1 VTGWL
6 RRLVLWMVCTVC
18 IGLPAGHARAEPLL
32 WGGEPAHGTALTDAG
47 GRWSADEALAR
58 MAAGQGAPYDESVF
72 YPFSHDAAVWF
83 RFDLPSM
90 TTPAVLSIPHSGI
103 NLAEV
108 FLRQADGNWTV
119 LLSGDSIAVADWALR
134 HLHPAFVVPTQAGQ
148 PASVLVRVVHNH
160 PVTLPWRVWA
170 EPDFHTANQYL
181 LLLLGAYLGF
191 VLLVVGLCAFNWFA
205 WRDRLY
211 LTAAFYVLSIG
222 LTQVS
227 LTGAGGQFVWSTHP
241 VWNDYS
247 SVILPLVSAVAAG
260 WFTYRVVSERSGRG
274 WRAALIVYCL
284 AGLAL
289 IASFTGVDRNV
300 AFRFANYYFLLCSP
314 LCIVAMMAY
323 AQRNP
328 RVGWWFVAAFGV
340 LFVGAVFAVLRN
352 LGMLAMSPLTQ
363 FGAQVGA
370 GIEVPLLMAGLHFRS
385 RERRDNQARM
395 SHLARVDPLTGLSS
409 HRVLVERLDQ
419 QLRRGGADMAVLRVR
434 VGNARQIQD
443 EYGSD
448 VLQTALVHAGACIG
462 RVAREGDTVARHRN
476 GDFVLLLGNA
486 PSREQAG
493 EAAQR
498 IIARG
503 LAHTSDLP
511 EKQSLRLLVAASV
524 PPLDC
529 EDAEELLDD
538 LQLLIEELQARP
550 GKALRFLE

>member
-1 VTGWL
+1 MTVCL
-6 RRLVLWMVCTVC
+6 RGVVLRMAFVVC
-18 IGLPAGHARAEPLL
+18 IGLAAGSARAEPLL
-32 WGGEPAHGTALTDAG
+32 WGGEPAQGTALADAG
-47 GRWSADEALAR
+47 GHWSADEALAR
-58 MAAGQGAPYDESVF
+58 IDAGQGAPYDESVF
-72 YPFSHDAAVWF
+72 YPLSLDSAVWF
-83 RFDLPSM
+83 RFDLSSM
-90 TTPAVLSIPHSGI
+90 NTSAVLSIPHSGI

-108 FLRQADGNWTV
+108 FLRQSDGNWAV
-119 LLSGDSIAVADWALR
+119 LQSGDSIAVADWTLR
-134 HLHPAFVVPTQAGQ
+134 HLHPAFVVPMQPGQ
-148 PASVLVRVVHNH
+148 PMSVLVRVVHNH
-160 PVTLPWRVWA
+160 PVTLPWRVWS

-222 LTQVS
+222 LTQMS
-227 LTGAGGQFVWSTHP
+227 LTGAGGQFAWPTHP

-274 WRAALIVYCL
+274 WRAMLIVYCL

-289 IASFTGVDRNV
+289 IASFTAVDRNI
-300 AFRFANYYFLLCSP
+300 AFRLSNYYFLLCSP

-323 AQRNP
+323 ARRNP

-340 LFVGAVFAVLRN
+340 LFAGALFAVLRN
-352 LGMLAMSPLTQ
+352 LGLAVMSPLTQ
-363 FGAQVGA
+363 FGAQIGA

-395 SHLARVDPLTGLSS
+395 STLSRLDPLTGLSN
-409 HRVLVERLDQ
+409 HRVLVDRLEQ
-419 QLRRGGADMAVLRVR
+419 QLQRGGAGLAVLRIR
-434 VGNARQIQD
+434 VGNARHIQE
-443 EYGSD
+443 EYGAD

-486 PSREQAG
+486 PTREQAG

-511 EKQSLRLLVAASV
+511 EKQSLRLLVAAAV
-524 PPLDC
+524 PPLNRD
-529 EDAEELLDD
+529 DGEELLDD
-538 LQLLIEELQARP
+538 LGMLIEELQARP
-550 GKALRFLE
+550 GKALRYLE

>member
-1 VTGWL
+1 MTGWL

-18 IGLPAGHARAEPLL
+18 IVLPAGHARAEPLL
-32 WGGEPAHGTALTDAG
+32 WGGEPAHGIALVDAG
-47 GRWSADEALAR
+47 GRLSADEALAR
-58 MAAGQGAPYDESVF
+58 VAAGQGAPYDESVF
-72 YPFSHDAAVWF
+72 YPFSLDSAVWF
-83 RFDLPSM
+83 RFDLPPM
-90 TTPAVLSIPHSGI
+90 PTAAVLSIPHAGI

-108 FLRQADGNWTV
+108 FLRQRDGNWTV
-119 LLSGDSIAVADWALR
+119 LHSGDSIPVADWALR
-134 HLHPAFVVPTQAGQ
+134 HLHPAFVLPAAHGQAFR
-148 PASVLVRVVHNH
+148 VLVRVVHNH

-170 EPDFHTANQYL
+170 EPDFQTANQYL

-227 LTGAGGQFVWSTHP
+227 LTGAGGQFAWPTHP
-241 VWNDYS
+241 VWNDHS
-247 SVILPLVSAVAAG
+247 SVVLPLASAVAAG
-260 WFTYRVVSERSGRG
+260 WFTYRVVSDRSGRG
-274 WRAALIVYCL
+274 WRVALIVYCL
-284 AGLAL
+284 MGLAL
-289 IASFTGVDRNV
+289 LASFTMADRNLS
-300 AFRFANYYFLLCSP
+300 FRLSNYYFLFCSP
-314 LCIVAMMAY
+314 LCIVTMVAY
-323 AQRNP
+323 ARRHP

-340 LFVGAVFAVLRN
+340 LFMGAVFAVLRN
-352 LGMLAMSPLTQ
+352 LGVLAMSPFTQ
-363 FGAQVGA
+363 FGAQIGA
-370 GIEVPLLMAGLHFRS
+370 GLEVPLLMAGLHFRS

-395 SHLARVDPLTGLSS
+395 SHLSRVDPLTGLSN
-409 HRVLVERLDQ
+409 HRVLVERLDL
-419 QLRRGGADMAVLRVR
+419 QLQRGGADVAVLRVR
-434 VGNARQIQD
+434 VGNARQIR
-443 EYGSD
+443 EEHGPD

-511 EKQSLRLLVAASV
+511 QKQSLRLLVAAAI
-524 PPLDC
+524 PPLDR
-529 EDAEELLDD
+529 EDADELLDG
-538 LQLLIEELQARP
+538 LELLIEELQARP
-550 GKALRFLE
+550 GKALRFLD